1 MNNWNTYTKALFL
14 ASSLSEGAR
23 ALLNEMSDYELH
35 NHEYLVE
42 ALKSRYGSVN
52 RAEVFREELQTRVR
66 MRNETIPE
74 LARFIKKMTRRAYP
88 GSSPVVRD
96 TLALDYF
103 Y

>member
-1 MNNWNTYTKALFL
+1 
-14 ASSLSEGAR
+14 
-23 ALLNEMSDYELH
+23 MSDYELH
-35 NHEYLVE
+35 NYEDFVE
-42 ALKSRYGSVN
+42 ALKSKYGSVN

-74 LARFIKKMTRRAYP
+74 LARVIKKMTRRAYP

>member
-1 MNNWNTYTKALFL
+1 M
-14 ASSLSEGAR
+14 SEGAR

-35 NHEYLVE
+35 SYEDFVE

-52 RAEVFREELQTRVR
+52 WAEVFREELQTRVR

-74 LARFIKKMTRRAYP
+74 LARVIKKMTLRTYP

-96 TLALDYF
+96 T
-103 Y
+103 